1 MEQQKTNMLI
11 PALIGGGVAGVL
23 SGIPVLNC
31 LCCLWIIGGGIIA
44 VFFLSKESP
53 KPLTMGDGAIVG
65 IFSGLVATAADFLI
79 SIPLAPLAEKFAA
92 SVMERLAEY
101 AEEMPAGWE
110 SWLDRGMAETH
121 ISMILLGILIN
132 AIVFSVLGALGGIIG
147 VSIFKRDKVKQGEK
161 DVVDVPRESRTVKDA
176 DNNKS

>member
-1 MEQQKTNMLI
+1 MEEQRANMLL

-23 SGIPVLNC
+23 SGIPILNC

-44 VFFLSKESP
+44 VFFLNKETS
-53 KPLTMGDGAIVG
+53 KPLDMGEGAIVG

-79 SIPLAPLAEKFAA
+79 SIPLAPITNKFIANL
-92 SVMERLAEY
+92 MERLAQY

-110 SWLDRGMAETH
+110 SWLDKGMAETD
-121 ISMILLGILIN
+121 ISMVLLGILIN
-132 AIVFSVLGALGGIIG
+132 AIIFSVLGALGGIIG
-147 VSIFKRDKVKQGEK
+147 VSIFKRDKMRQGEE
-161 DVVDVPRESRTVKDA
+161 DVVDVPKESSTVKDT